1 MIQFK
6 RPLSKTDYKKL
17 ATSVAKAIAD
27 LSLGNAPGAANTAID
42 IIASAQGKAEQNA
55 ETQAWQWMYSV
66 LAQAS
71 VEFLADPRL
80 RSPLSAQELSSA
92 ITPFLETLPQSGE
105 VAPEHLIH
113 PAINAH
119 FQAAIDLAPQ
129 IAAHAAPEHGL
140 EVDALKTLFCRA
152 LSDAAGKVF
161 ARNTDGFRHLS
172 DHLQSPMNVSQSREI
187 AWQRH
192 ANWIRQR
199 FTQDPIFSPDSTE
212 TIPLSHVYLRGRCY
226 WHTEHDVPNSGDEE
240 QRDPARAFTDRKKYR
255 RAHLRDLHRTM
266 HEWLQTAGTDDAIR
280 IVAGGPGCGKS
291 SFARAFATEVIDG
304 NSHRVILIPLQ
315 YLSRK
320 GNLDHDIGVYLHGQ
334 RSSRRVDTC
343 MGFPENPLEWRG
355 DDRLP
360 MLLVFDGLDEM
371 STDDKTSKD
380 ISRHFLHALN
390 NMLVRLNAGDAPPIG
405 ALVLGRSAACQE
417 AMDDTNLGIETMLNV
432 ARITPL
438 SRDDLELPDK
448 ETEGQPDLDAEPAL
462 MEQDDRQRYWEC
474 WRKVKRLGETDVP
487 EAVTSADIRD
497 LNAEPLLLHLLIISD
512 YIGDNWKEAAENPNR
527 VYRDILSKIA
537 HRNMDKDG
545 VPPEQREEKEADFF
559 TLMECLG
566 LAAWRGNGRTGTD
579 KDFEELRDKHAGEDR
594 FKGIDAAGLK
604 NVALQIH
611 TRQAVGDDAGFE
623 FIHKSFGEYLS
634 ARALISAAIG
644 LSEHMNI
651 GRYAIGPLAAARN
664 WAAIIGGAE
673 LTTFVLTFLKNEA
686 KLTFKP
692 TKALTV
698 KTDLEKV
705 LGAVQEY
712 GVPVQELNREASYR
726 ELETLQRCAEGALL
740 VTATAITAAA
750 QDPDSEEKTHLR
762 IPVPGQQDQEAQV
775 RDDLTPR
782 RYLTLRSLHRLHV
795 TTRAP
800 VLRGLALLDLSGAAL
815 ITADLSEADLS
826 EANLIEAD
834 LRGANLNGADLFG
847 ANLFGANLIEADL
860 SGADLSGA
868 NLRGA
873 DLFEADLRGADLHGA
888 DLHGADLSEA
898 DLRGADLRGADLH
911 GADLHGADLSG
922 TDLRG
927 ANFRSA
933 QIKSCDLKF
942 VDLTKTLELT
952 QEQVNSAKGSKAST
966 KLPEGLEYPDHWDE
980 D

>member
-27 LSLGNAPGAANTAID
+27 LSLGNAPGTANNAID
-42 IIASAQGKAEQNA
+42 IIAGALGNVEQSA
-55 ETQAWQWMYSV
+55 ETQSWQWMYAV

-71 VEFLADPRL
+71 VELLADPRL
-80 RSPLSAQELSSA
+80 RSPLDRKEMARA
-92 ITPFLETLPQSGE
+92 IQPVLETLPETGE
-105 VAPEHLIH
+105 VAFEHLIH
-113 PAINAH
+113 PAINVH
-119 FQAAIDLAPQ
+119 FHAVTYAIPSVATQ
-129 IAAHAAPEHGL
+129 AAPEHGL
-140 EVDALKTLFCRA
+140 DEEDLKTLFCRA

-161 ARNTDGFRHLS
+161 ASNPDGFRQLS
-172 DHLQSPMNVSQSREI
+172 DHLQSPLNVSQSREI
-187 AWQRH
+187 AWRRH

-255 RAHLRDLHRTM
+255 RAHLRDLHRMM
-266 HEWLQTAGTDDAIR
+266 HEWLHTAGTDDTIR

-320 GNLDHDIGVYLHGQ
+320 GNLDQDIGVYLHGQ
-334 RSSRRVDTC
+334 RSSWSVDTC
-343 MGFPENPLEWRG
+343 MGFPESPLEWRG
-355 DDRLP
+355 DDHLP
-360 MLLVFDGLDEM
+360 MLLIFDGLDEM

-390 NMLVRLNAGDAPPIG
+390 NMLMRLNAGDAPPIN

-417 AMDDTNLGIETMLNV
+417 AMGDTNLGIDTMLNV

-438 SRDDLELPDK
+438 SRADLELAD
-448 ETEGQPDLDAEPAL
+448 EEIEGQPDLDAEPAL
-462 MEQDDRQRYWEC
+462 MAQDDRQRYWERWC
-474 WRKVKRLGETDVP
+474 KIKRPEETDVP
-487 EAVTSADIRD
+487 EAVTSTNIRD

-545 VPPEQREEKEADFF
+545 VPQEQREEKEADFF

-566 LAAWRGNGRTGTD
+566 LTAWRGNGRTGTD
-579 KDFEELRDKHAGEDR
+579 KDFEELRDKHAGEGR
-594 FKGIDAAGLK
+594 FKGVGAAGLK

-644 LSEHMNI
+644 LSEHMNLPP
-651 GRYAIGPLAAARN
+651 RFAIGPVDAARR
-664 WAAIIGGAE
+664 WAGIVGGAK

-692 TKALTV
+692 PKALTV

-750 QDPDSEEKTHLR
+750 RTGDDNEYLR
-762 IPVPGQQDQEAQV
+762 IPWSLISESTLQV
-775 RDDLTPR
+775 DGAKRTDDLAA
-782 RYLTLRSLHRLHV
+782 LRMFHRLNV
-795 TTRAP
+795 TIGEP
-800 VLRGLALLDLSGAAL
+800 LANALETLDLTSQVL
-815 ITADLSEADLS
+815 IQMFLSM
-826 EANLIEAD
+826 ANLERANLSSAYLAGTNLFQANLCGAD
-834 LRGANLNGADLFG
+834 LRDANLGRVDLSL
-847 ANLFGANLIEADL
+847 ANLERANMRGAEM
-860 SGADLSGA
+860 SGA
-868 NLRGA
+868 NLYQ
-873 DLFEADLRGADLHGA
+873 
-888 DLHGADLSEA
+888 
-898 DLRGADLRGADLH
+898 
-911 GADLHGADLSG
+911 
-922 TDLRG
+922 T
-927 ANFRSA
+927 NFRSVDLG
-933 QIKSCDLKF
+933 SCALKF
-942 VDLTKTLELT
+942 VDLSQTEELT
-952 QEQVNSAKGSKAST
+952 QEQINSAKGSKTTT
-966 KLPEGLEYPDHWDE
+966 KLPEGLEYPDHWD
-980 D
+980 DY